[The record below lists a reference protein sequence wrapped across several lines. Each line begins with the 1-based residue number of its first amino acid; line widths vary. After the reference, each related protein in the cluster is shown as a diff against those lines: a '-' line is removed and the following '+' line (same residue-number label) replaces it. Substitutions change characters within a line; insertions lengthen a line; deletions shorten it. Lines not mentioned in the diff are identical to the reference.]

1 MGNTSLF
8 KHMIRQP
15 EIVSWVSRNTQST
28 SMIFSLWTQH
38 RSNGRSISLILLV
51 NCFFQWESYPCLIID
66 CWYVYTEWY
75 HKEQT
80 DGQLHLTDHF
90 SILPMNDNGEKHFT
104 RQSQKMVDQFTV
116 NILHNTFYH
125 LQTVTWNDPYL
136 PQKLSVLEMWQL
148 NLISWTI

>member
-66 CWYVYTEWY
+66 CWYAYTEWY

-90 SILPMNDNGEKHFT
+90 SILH
-104 RQSQKMVDQFTV
+104 S
-116 NILHNTFYH
+116 
-125 LQTVTWNDPYL
+125 TVTKNGGPIY
-136 PQKLSVLEMWQL
+136 PQHITQHFLSSPDSDLKWPILTQKIVSFRNVTTKSNKLNHIRRMS
-148 NLISWTI
+148 S